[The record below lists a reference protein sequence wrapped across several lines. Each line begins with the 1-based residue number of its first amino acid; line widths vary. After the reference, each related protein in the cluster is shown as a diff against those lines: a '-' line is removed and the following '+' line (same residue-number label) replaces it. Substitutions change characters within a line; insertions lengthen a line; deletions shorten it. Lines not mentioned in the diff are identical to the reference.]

1 MNNMDPLQTHE
12 LILEQKIFLPLS
24 EPDHLQTIRPLIF
37 KVMKAKNQ
45 ERLIIYILSEAD
57 LYFLYKIE

>member
-1 MNNMDPLQTHE
+1 MDPLQTHD
-12 LILEQKIFLPLS
+12 LILEQKIFIPLI
-24 EPDHLQTIRPLIF
+24 EPDHLQRIRPLIF

-45 ERLIIYILSEAD
+45 ERLIIYILSEVD